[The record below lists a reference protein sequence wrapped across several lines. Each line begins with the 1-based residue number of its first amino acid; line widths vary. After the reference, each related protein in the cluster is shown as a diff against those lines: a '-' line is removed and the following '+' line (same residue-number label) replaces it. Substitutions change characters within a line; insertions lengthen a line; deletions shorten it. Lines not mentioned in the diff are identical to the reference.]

1 MLNFASETLKED
13 KVSVMDA
20 VNPDLRKDPEVI
32 LEMMKRLGLGEAK
45 YAAPN
50 VDTQSLLEKIPAE
63 KYVGSCQNI
72 SIFDSAKDNR
82 GIEKSGR
89 VVSTICSFLDVAS
102 LSNLSMCSPNANEIV
117 NDHLKEEMKSAR
129 P

>member
-1 MLNFASETLKED
+1 MLFAPETLKKD
-13 KVSVMDA
+13 KASVMDA
-20 VNPDLRKDPEVI
+20 VNLDLRKDQEVI
-32 LEMMKRLGLGEAK
+32 LEMMQRLGLDEAK

-50 VDTQSLLEKIPAE
+50 VDTQSLLKKIPAE

-72 SIFDSAKDNR
+72 SIFDSAKNNPI
-82 GIEKSGR
+82 IEKSGR

-102 LSNLSMCSPNANEIV
+102 LSNLSMCSLNANEIV
-117 NDHLKEEMKSAR
+117 NDHLKEEIKSAR

>member
-13 KVSVMDA
+13 KAFVMDV
-20 VNPDLRKDPEVI
+20 VNPDLRQNQEVI
-32 LEMMKRLGLGEAK
+32 LEMMKRLGLDEAK

-50 VDTQSLLEKIPAE
+50 VDTQSLLKKIPAE

-72 SIFDSAKDNR
+72 SIFDSAKNNPI
-82 GIEKSGR
+82 IEKSGR

-102 LSNLSMCSPNANEIV
+102 LSNLSMCSLNANEIV
-117 NDHLKEEMKSAR
+117 NDHLKEEIKSAR